1 VISVATSFDEL
12 VRELRTFRE
21 RREITNATVRGIR
34 AATKPAR
41 QAIKRAAKETLP
53 KHGGRNGLNLWVS
66 KISVL
71 AQVRLS
77 GRKAGVKLKGGRDSL
92 GGRSDIAAVDRGR
105 VRAPSWGHRTRA
117 SWHTVSVTPGFF
129 TKTAAELPDWR
140 EDVDHEV
147 DKALETL
154 RRG

>member
-1 VISVATSFDEL
+1 VATSFDEL
-12 VRELRTFRE
+12 VRELRAFRE
-21 RREITNATVRGIR
+21 RREIINATARGIR

-41 QAIKRAAKETLP
+41 KAIKRAAKETLP
-53 KHGGRNGLNLWVS
+53 KRGGLNLWVS

-77 GRKAGVKLKGGRDSL
+77 GRKAGVKLKGGRNSL
-92 GGRSDIAAVDRGR
+92 GGRSDIAAIDRGR

-140 EDVDHEV
+140 EDVDSEV

>member
-1 VISVATSFDEL
+1 MATSFDEL

-21 RREITNATVRGIR
+21 RREVTNATARGIR

-41 QAIKRAAKETLP
+41 KAIKKAAREKLP
-53 KHGGRNGLNLWVS
+53 KRGGLNVWVS

-71 AQVRLS
+71 AQVRLT
-77 GRKAGVKLKGGRDSL
+77 GNRAGVKLKGGRNSL
-92 GGRSDIAAVDRGR
+92 GARSDITAIDRGR

-117 SWHTVSVTPGFF
+117 SWHTVTVTPGFF
-129 TKTAAELPDWR
+129 TQTAAELPDWR
-140 EDVDHEV
+140 NEVDAEV
-147 DKALETL
+147 DKALDTL

>member
-1 VISVATSFDEL
+1 VATSFDEL
-12 VRELRTFRE
+12 VRELRAFRE
-21 RREITNATVRGIR
+21 RREIINATARGIR

-41 QAIKRAAKETLP
+41 KAIKRAAKETLP
-53 KHGGRNGLNLWVS
+53 KRGGLNLWVS

-77 GRKAGVKLKGGRDSL
+77 GRRAGVKLKGGRNSL
-92 GGRSDIAAVDRGR
+92 GGRSDIAAIDRGR

-140 EDVDHEV
+140 EDVDREV
-147 DKALETL
+147 DKSLETL

>member
-1 VISVATSFDEL
+1 MATSFDEL
-12 VRELRTFRE
+12 VRELRAFRD
-21 RREITNATVRGIR
+21 RREIINATARGIR

-41 QAIKRAAKETLP
+41 KAIKRAAKDTLP
-53 KHGGRNGLNLWVS
+53 KRGGLNLWVS
-66 KISVL
+66 RISVL

-77 GRKAGVKLKGGRDSL
+77 GKRAGVKLKGGRNSL
-92 GGRSDIAAVDRGR
+92 GGRSDIAAIDRGR

-129 TKTAAELPDWR
+129 TKTAADLPDWR
-140 EDVDHEV
+140 EDVDREV
-147 DKALETL
+147 DKSLETL